1 MQLIHYTNLLHSLY
15 NCFALSLCMWC
26 GSSNVCSLDCDTTGM
41 MSPHAGAMGGTPR
54 VNYQQMPAVQQ
65 LQYAQQQGMGSG
77 ASPASGVTPTQHA
90 AAPVR
95 PGMPQHS
102 SGMTP
107 TPGQG
112 MLLSLT
118 GFSLSHWF
126 SRDALPIGIGSDGSP
141 RSAVQS
147 RATVF
152 LHRSLIFLSVLFT
165 CS

>member
-1 MQLIHYTNLLHSLY
+1 MR
-15 NCFALSLCMWC
+15 C
-26 GSSNVCSLDCDTTGM
+26 GLKNVCSLDCDTIGM
-41 MSPHAGAMGGTPR
+41 MSAHAGTMGGTPR

-77 ASPASGVTPTQHA
+77 ASPASGVTPTQLA

-126 SRDALPIGIGSDGSP
+126 SRDAPPIGIGADGSP
-141 RSAVQS
+141 RKRCTKQGNRIS
-147 RATVF
+147 T
-152 LHRSLIFLSVLFT
+152 
-165 CS
+165 